1 MPEIVTGAQEL
12 LQDVLNWLLI
22 LIPIAGGMMIA
33 YHALMKTLSD
43 GDPGTVADCNR
54 KIKQV
59 LIGVIIGMSAS
70 GIVAAFMA
78 YFV

>member
-1 MPEIVTGAQEL
+1 MPQVVTGAQQL
-12 LQDVLNWLLI
+12 LQDVLSWLLI
-22 LIPIAGGMMIA
+22 LIPIAGGMMIG

-43 GDPGTVADCNR
+43 GDPATVADRNK

-59 LIGVIIGMSAS
+59 LIGVVIGMSAS
-70 GIVAAFMA
+70 GIVSAIIT

>member
-1 MPEIVTGAQEL
+1 MPQVVTGAQKL
-12 LQDVLNWLLI
+12 LQDISTWLLL
-22 LIPIAGGMMIA
+22 LIPIAGGMMVA

-43 GDPGTVADCNR
+43 GDPAVTAEKNK

-59 LIGVIIGMSAS
+59 LIGVVIGMSAA
-70 GIVAAFMA
+70 GIVNAIIA